1 MENLKNHNDK
11 IDFIQIAKT
20 IWKGKRFVI
29 LFSSFFVFIGIITAL
44 ISPIVYTSSSTF
56 ILSSSNNNQTTSSL
70 GGVASLVGINLG
82 ESGDDNKIPA
92 TMYPKVIESVEF
104 KRQLLNEYIDEDKN
118 VKLKSFLIDYYD
130 LNTEDFITNNN
141 KFFVSNGENDLF
153 KILKN
158 IVSISVNAKD
168 RFISISA
175 NMPTSEYALST
186 CISARN
192 ILQTIVIN
200 TKIKRAKENLNF
212 TQEQLNLKKI
222 EFDEIQ
228 NKIAYFEDSN
238 LNIINS
244 KYRNELNKLKAEFQ
258 IINSVYTELSKQL
271 EQSKLQVSQDT
282 PVFSIVKEASM
293 PVLRSSPK
301 RTQMVLIFGGFGI
314 LISIVYLI
322 TKDTLVKIIREV
334 NS

>member
-1 MENLKNHNDK
+1 MANLNNHNDE

-29 LFSSFFVFIGIITAL
+29 LFSSFFVFIGIVIAL
-44 ISPIVYTSSSTF
+44 SSPIVYTSSSTF
-56 ILSSSNNNQTTSSL
+56 ILSNSNDNQTSSL
-70 GGVASLVGINLG
+70 GGVASLVGINL
-82 ESGDDNKIPA
+82 SGSDNNNRIPA
-92 TMYPKVIESVEF
+92 TMYPKVVESVEF
-104 KRQLLNEYIDEDKN
+104 KRQLLNEYVDEDKT

-130 LNTEDFITNNN
+130 LNIEDFITNKN

-158 IVSISVNAKD
+158 IISISVNEKD
-168 RFISISA
+168 RFVSISA
-175 NMPTSEYALST
+175 NMPTSEYAANT
-186 CISARN
+186 CISARK

-212 TQEQLNLKKI
+212 TQEQLNLKKT

-271 EQSKLQVSQDT
+271 EQSKLQVNQDT

-301 RTQMVLIFGGFGI
+301 RTQMVLIFGVFGLLVSVI
-314 LISIVYLI
+314 YVI
-322 TKDTLVKIIREV
+322 TKDPLVKIIREV

>member
-1 MENLKNHNDK
+1 MENLNNHNDE
-11 IDFIQIAKT
+11 IDLIQISKT
-20 IWKGKRFVI
+20 IWKSKRFVI

-56 ILSSSNNNQTTSSL
+56 ILSSSNDNQTSSI

-82 ESGDDNKIPA
+82 VSGNDNRIPA
-92 TMYPKVIESVEF
+92 TMYPKVVESVEF
-104 KRQLLNEYIDEDKN
+104 KRQLLNEYIDEDKSI
-118 VKLKSFLIDYYD
+118 KLNSFLIDYYD
-130 LNTEDFITNNN
+130 LNNEDFITNNN
-141 KFFVSNGENDLF
+141 EFFVSKGENDLF

-158 IVSISVNAKD
+158 IISISVNAKD

-244 KYRNELNKLKAEFQ
+244 KYKNELNKLKAEFQ

-271 EQSKLQVSQDT
+271 EQSKLQVNQDT

-301 RTQMVLIFGGFGI
+301 RTQMVLIFGVIGL
-314 LISIVYLI
+314 LISIVYVI
-322 TKDTLVKIIREV
+322 FRDALVKIIREV
-334 NS
+334 SS

>member
-1 MENLKNHNDK
+1 MENLNNHNDE
-11 IDFIQIAKT
+11 IDLIQISKT
-20 IWKGKRFVI
+20 IWKSKRFVI

-56 ILSSSNNNQTTSSL
+56 ILSSSNDNQTSSI

-82 ESGDDNKIPA
+82 VSGNDNRIPA
-92 TMYPKVIESVEF
+92 TMYPKVVESVEF
-104 KRQLLNEYIDEDKN
+104 KRQLLNEYIDEDKSI
-118 VKLKSFLIDYYD
+118 KLNSFLIDYYD
-130 LNTEDFITNNN
+130 LNNEDFITNNN
-141 KFFVSNGENDLF
+141 EFFVSKGENDLF

-158 IVSISVNAKD
+158 IISISVNAKD

-175 NMPTSEYALST
+175 NMPTSEYALNT

-228 NKIAYFEDSN
+228 NKIASFEDTN

-271 EQSKLQVSQDT
+271 EQSKLQVNQDT

-293 PVLRSSPK
+293 PVKRSSPN
-301 RTQMVLIFGGFGI
+301 RAQIVLIFGVLGLF
-314 LISIVYLI
+314 ISVIYVI
-322 TKDTLVKIIREV
+322 TKDSLFQIIREI

>member
-1 MENLKNHNDK
+1 MENLKNHNDE

-44 ISPIVYTSSSTF
+44 ISQIVYTSSSSF
-56 ILSSSNNNQTTSSL
+56 ILSSSNDNQTTSSL

-82 ESGDDNKIPA
+82 VSGNNNRIPA
-92 TMYPKVIESVEF
+92 TMYPKVVESVEF

-118 VKLKSFLIDYYD
+118 VTLKSFLIDYYD
-130 LNTEDFITNNN
+130 LNIEELTTNNN

-212 TQEQLNLKKI
+212 TQEQLNLKKK

-228 NKIAYFEDSN
+228 DRIAYFEDSN

-244 KYRNELNKLKAEFQ
+244 KYKNELSKLRAEFQ

-271 EQSKLQVSQDT
+271 EQSKLQVNHDT

-301 RTQMVLIFGGFGI
+301 RTQMVLIFGVLGVF
-314 LISIVYLI
+314 ISVLYVIFKEPL
-322 TKDTLVKIIREV
+322 TQIIKEI

>member
-1 MENLKNHNDK
+1 MENQNNHNDE
-11 IDFIQIAKT
+11 IDFIQIVKT

-29 LFSSFFVFIGIITAL
+29 LFSSFFVFIGIIMAL

-56 ILSSSNNNQTTSSL
+56 ILSSSNDNQTSSL

-82 ESGDDNKIPA
+82 VSGNDNRIPA
-92 TMYPKVIESVEF
+92 TMYPKVVESVEF
-104 KRQLLNEYIDEDKN
+104 KRQLLNEYIDKDKT
-118 VKLKSFLIDYYD
+118 VKLNSFLIKHYN
-130 LNTEDFITNNN
+130 LNIEDFTTNNN

-153 KILKN
+153 DILN
-158 IVSISVNAKD
+158 DIILISVNAKD

-192 ILQTIVIN
+192 ILQSIIIDS
-200 TKIKRAKENLNF
+200 KIKSAKEHLKF
-212 TQEQLNLKKI
+212 TQEQLDLKKI
-222 EFDEIQ
+222 EFDEVQ
-228 NKIAYFEDSN
+228 DKIAYFEDSN

-244 KYRNELNKLKAEFQ
+244 KYRNELDKLRAEFQ

-282 PVFSIVKEASM
+282 PVFSVVKEASM
-293 PVLRSSPK
+293 PVFRSSPN
-301 RTQMVLIFGGFGI
+301 RTQKVLIFGVLGL
-314 LISIVYLI
+314 LISIVYVI
-322 TKDTLVKIIREV
+322 AKDPIVKLIREI

>member
-1 MENLKNHNDK
+1 MEDINIDNDEIDLIPIVKKVWKNK
-11 IDFIQIAKT
+11 KFIS
-20 IWKGKRFVI
+20 
-29 LFSSFFVFIGIITAL
+29 LFSSIFISIGIITAL
-44 ISPIVYTSSSTF
+44 LSSPVYTSSSTF
-56 ILSSSNNNQTTSSL
+56 ILSSSNDNKSSSL

-82 ESGDDNKIPA
+82 VTGDNNRIPA
-92 TMYPKVIESVEF
+92 TMYPKVVESVEF
-104 KRQLLNEYIDEDKN
+104 KRQLLNEYIDENKTL
-118 VKLKSFLIDYYD
+118 KLKSFLIDYYD
-130 LNTEDFITNNN
+130 LNIEDFIKNNN
-141 KFFVSNGENDLF
+141 KFFVSSGENDLF
-153 KILKN
+153 EILKDV
-158 IVSISVNAKD
+158 IIISVNEKD
-168 RFISISA
+168 RFVSISA
-175 NMPTSEYALST
+175 NMPTSEYAANT
-186 CISARN
+186 CINARK

-228 NKIAYFEDSN
+228 NKIASFEDTN

-271 EQSKLQVSQDT
+271 EQSKLQVNQDT

-301 RTQMVLIFGGFGI
+301 TAKMALIFGVLGLF
-314 LISIVYLI
+314 ISVIYVI
-322 TKDTLVKIIREV
+322 TKDSLVQIIREI